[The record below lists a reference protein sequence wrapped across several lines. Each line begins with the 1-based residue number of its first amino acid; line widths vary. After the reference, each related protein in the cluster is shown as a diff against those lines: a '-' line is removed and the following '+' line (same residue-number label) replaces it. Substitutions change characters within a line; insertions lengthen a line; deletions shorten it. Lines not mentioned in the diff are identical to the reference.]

1 MRIPGAFGPREG
13 VSMGIHSAASGKW
26 PDLPER
32 AQGFKERKKYLA
44 ANLCLTKLLTVNIE
58 TKGNHTL
65 LESEVNSKREL
76 TEYLKDLGATSILPI
91 VITF

>member
-1 MRIPGAFGPREG
+1 MLHLGNGQISQNVRKD
-13 VSMGIHSAASGKW
+13 SK
-26 PDLPER
+26 
-32 AQGFKERKKYLA
+32 KEKKYLA

-76 TEYLKDLGATSILPI
+76 TEYLKALGATSILPI